1 MAAAANPL
9 APTEGDIKMML
20 AAKVHL
26 GTRNVDHNMQRYV
39 WKRRDI
45 DGLYLI
51 NLGKTW
57 EKLML
62 AARIIVAIDNPADVV
77 VVSARP
83 YGQRAVFKYAQHTGA
98 SYIGGRYTP
107 GTFTNQI
114 QKKFME
120 PRLLVVTDPLTDH
133 QPVKEA
139 SYVNI
144 PCIAFCD
151 TDAPLKNV
159 DLAIPCN
166 NKNKEAIALM
176 YWLLAREVNRM
187 RAKLNRNEAWNVMVD
202 LFLHREPE
210 EAEKQASA
218 AQPLAEEV
226 PEQSAAPDSFEN
238 QADLAQPQQPQQPDN
253 TKLSDWGGMNTG
265 GMAPTAAALGQPVQQ
280 TSPQQPVGVA
290 AAASPQQFQP
300 QQAPAQPWQGSASWA
315 ETGQQG

>member
-1 MAAAANPL
+1 M
-9 APTEGDIKMML
+9 G
-20 AAKVHL
+20 
-26 GTRNVDHNMQRYV
+26 RYV
-39 WKRRDI
+39 WKQRAN
-45 DGLYLI
+45 DGLHLI

-62 AARIIVAIDNPADVV
+62 AARVIVAIENPQDIV

-98 SYIGGRYTP
+98 AYIGGRYTP

-114 QKKFME
+114 NKKFME
-120 PRLLVVTDPLTDH
+120 PRLLIVTDPHTDH

-166 NKNKEAIALM
+166 NKSRESIALM

-187 RAKLNRNEAWNVMVD
+187 RGALARNQAWDVMVD
-202 LFLHREPE
+202 LFMHREVE
-210 EAEKQASA
+210 EAEKLAETKAQQVADAAAAA
-218 AQPLAEEV
+218 AQLVEDA
-226 PEQSAAPDSFEN
+226 QAGPDAYDN
-238 QADLAQPQQPQQPDN
+238 TADLGQTQQAPPQDAKLADWNAAQSG
-253 TKLSDWGGMNTG
+253 L
-265 GMAPTAAALGQPVQQ
+265 GMAPTAVQSF
-280 TSPQQPVGVA
+280 T
-290 AAASPQQFQP
+290 
-300 QQAPAQPWQGSASWA
+300 QQAPAP
-315 ETGQQG
+315 TGQPTWQQAEWSAQGGQTWADQSGGNLRMG